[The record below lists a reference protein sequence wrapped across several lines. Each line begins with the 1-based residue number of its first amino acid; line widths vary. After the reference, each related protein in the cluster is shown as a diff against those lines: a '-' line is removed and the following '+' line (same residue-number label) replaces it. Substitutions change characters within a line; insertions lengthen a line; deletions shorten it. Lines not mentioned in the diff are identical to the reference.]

1 MKLTG
6 KWTCPHL
13 EDRTSFITHRA
24 QGECERALS
33 SKTIKNFKM
42 TATERGAERGV
53 SLCVCLLCIWRL
65 SPGRLPTPLPVA
77 DSDSVFSWSA
87 FLFASLVFGDRLS
100 HSKNQHSKEEAAVG
114 LCCLENKSL
123 YWFEGKQCEGVTSV
137 GILPQVHP
145 RLRQNPELPN
155 IPLPCRPASGV
166 QVPPGALPC
175 PVSLARIH
183 LSP

>member
-1 MKLTG
+1 
-6 KWTCPHL
+6 
-13 EDRTSFITHRA
+13 
-24 QGECERALS
+24 
-33 SKTIKNFKM
+33 M

-123 YWFEGKQCEGVTSV
+123 YWFKGKQCEGVTSV

-155 IPLPCRPASGV
+155 TPLPCRPASGV
-166 QVPPGALPC
+166 QVPPGTLPC
-175 PVSLARIH
+175 PVSLARIR